1 MDTISKIGGVEVN
14 GTYFDLRDKDAALA
28 IAREEA
34 LQNAKEKAEQLAK
47 ASGGKLGKVLT
58 IQDNSYYNSPRPY
71 YANDMKTVSGMGAME
86 EEVVSA
92 QALSPGEIE
101 MVANVN
107 VVYKIK

>member
-1 MDTISKIGGVEVN
+1 
-14 GTYFDLRDKDAALA
+14 LA

-58 IQDNSYYNSPRPY
+58 IQDNSYYNTPRPY
-71 YANDMKTVSGMGAME
+71 YDMKAVSGMGSVD

-92 QALSPGEIE
+92 QALSPGEME

-107 VVYKIK
+107 VVYKIR